1 MNILYYMNISKYK
14 WKLRIILVESN
25 NIDYKKIIKEYKE
38 YKYEFHKRFL
48 KLIILK
54 NDKYKLK
61 IKLIGFDGKIK
72 KKFKQF
78 NRKNIFD
85 LVDEMPMGKLKNN
98 KIKPINLSLYE
109 DYNPKT
115 TIKGLGF
122 KNKKKALETI
132 NKIKHKDLSY
142 QKRVI
147 NTMLNRAK
155 YHPYINNDMKEAII
169 VFKKWIKNN

>member
-1 MNILYYMNISKYK
+1 MNISTYK

-25 NIDYKKIIKEYKE
+25 NSDYKNIIKEYDE

-54 NDKYKLK
+54 NKKFKLK

-72 KKFKQF
+72 FNKF
-78 NRKNIFD
+78 NRKEIFD
-85 LVDEMPMGKLKNN
+85 LIDKMPMGKLKNN

-132 NKIKHKDLSY
+132 HKIKYKDLSY
-142 QKRVI
+142 QKRVV